1 VGCTG
6 NQRDVYSPETQEQLA
21 VSGLSMK
28 IEKKQGGLLL
38 LIYCDV

>member
-6 NQRDVYSPETQEQLA
+6 NQRDVYSPEIQGQFA

-28 IEKKQGGLLL
+28 IEKKKGLS
-38 LIYCDV
+38 C